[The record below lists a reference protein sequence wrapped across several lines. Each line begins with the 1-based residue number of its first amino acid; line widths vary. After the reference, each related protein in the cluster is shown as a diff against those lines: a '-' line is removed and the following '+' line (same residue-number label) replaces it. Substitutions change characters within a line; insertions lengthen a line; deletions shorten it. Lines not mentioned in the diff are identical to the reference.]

1 MQYSN
6 KSRYTHVQNIGYA
19 HAQITRTLTHAHYMM
34 HWSVIIDHSIVYIY
48 LYLYLDCVTFT

>member
-48 LYLYLDCVTFT
+48 IYI